1 MTNRI
6 ELRPAAVRDL
16 AGVEKPWRLKIARK
30 IDSLTLNPRP
40 FGVEKL
46 AGQDNRYRVRCG
58 NYRIIYEIYDQS
70 LLVLVVRLG
79 HRREVYR

>member
-1 MTNRI
+1 MTYRI

-16 AGVEKPWRLKIARK
+16 ARVEKPWRLKIARK

-40 FGVEKL
+40 PGVEKL

-58 NYRIIYEIYDQS
+58 NYRIIYEMYDQE